1 MTEKW
6 HGGKGDRPRPISNRE
21 QFDVMW
27 TRIFGNPKYSNR
39 IFGKLDNEDTISESK
54 GQETPTMDE
63 RPADRT
69 S

>member
-27 TRIFGNPKYSNR
+27 NR

>member
-21 QFDVMW
+21 QFEKNW
-27 TRIFGNPKYSNR
+27 NL
-39 IFGKLDNEDTISESK
+39 IFGKLDNESTVSESK
-54 GQETPTMDE
+54 RQETPAMDE
-63 RPADRT
+63 RPVDRT